1 MLHQLII
8 QSVAAGYT
16 EEARRRAEHAS
27 LVRRARAEAR
37 RLKRERSRDSY
48 PERGRLTPQPQS

>member
-8 QSVAAGYT
+8 QSVAADYT
-16 EEARRRAEHAS
+16 EEARRRAAHAS
-27 LVRRARAEAR
+27 LVRQARAEAR

-48 PERGRLTPQPQS
+48 PERRRLTPQPQ